1 MVQYVQTR
9 RAASQFR
16 DDMLSDQTASGEHG
30 DDPVSAPFTDRLLGR
45 RFLIE
50 DVYPSVDGGRYPA
63 KRIAGEPIEIWCD
76 LFRDGHDVIA
86 AALLWRKD
94 GDSRWRREPLRHLE
108 NDRWHGLFIPSDPG
122 RYSFVIEAW
131 TDAFATWRHD
141 FILKRDAGQNVEI
154 EAQEGLQLLAQL
166 EPAQKSFRELVL
178 RATLAC
184 EQTGEAE
191 ALLAPELAAA
201 LSGCEPRA
209 DLTRSAPF
217 PLVVDPPIAR
227 AGAWY
232 EMIPRSQSPEPGRH
246 GTFDDC
252 IARLPELAD
261 LGFDVIYM
269 TPIHPIGRINRKGKD
284 NTLTPGPDDPGSP
297 YAIGSAEGGH
307 DAIHPQLGTLDDFR
321 RFVAACR
328 ARNMEIALDF
338 AIQCAPDHPWLKQHP
353 EWFKWRPDGSIKY
366 AENPPKKYQDIVNPD
381 FYCEDRAALWAA
393 LRDIVLFW
401 AGEGVR
407 IFRVDN
413 PHTKP
418 LPFWEWMIREVQE
431 KAPGTIFLSE
441 AFTRPKVMRGL
452 AKLGFSQSY
461 TYFTWRTTKAE
472 LSAYLSEITQYPV
485 REYFRPNFFTSTP
498 DINPFHLQGGE
509 RWMFQSRVA
518 LAATLSGN
526 YGVYNG
532 YELLEHEPIPGREEY
547 LHSEKY
553 ELKTR
558 DWNKPG
564 NIKDYIGRLN
574 RLRRENPALLQT
586 SHLRFL
592 AVDDNEV
599 IGYVKESVD
608 FTNAVAV
615 AVALTG
621 QGPRQFWLHFGDLQ
635 IGPAN
640 ARRPV
645 TAVENLVTGERL
657 NIEWGGV
664 RLWIDPQN
672 DPAILLR
679 CHAT

>member
-166 EPAQKSFRELVL
+166 EPAQKSVRELVL